1 MKMPDVDN
9 RDDKAVLQKPPSRHA
24 FRKAFVFGAVWWLVL
39 SLLAVS
45 HNHTWPPGFIF
56 GELLLPSLIAAV
68 AAGTVGRMMRG
79 RAVWPLVITI
89 FCAVWFLVRFAAVV
103 GSMQRP

>member
-9 RDDKAVLQKPPSRHA
+9 HDDKAVLQKPPSRHA
-24 FRKAFVFGAVWWLVL
+24 FRKAFMFAAVWWLVL
-39 SLLAVS
+39 SLLAVR
-45 HNHTWPPGFIF
+45 HNHTRPPGFIF

-68 AAGTVGRMMRG
+68 AAGTAGRMRG
-79 RAVWPLVITI
+79 RAVWPLVIVV
-89 FCAVWFLVRFAAVV
+89 FCLVWFLVRFAAVV